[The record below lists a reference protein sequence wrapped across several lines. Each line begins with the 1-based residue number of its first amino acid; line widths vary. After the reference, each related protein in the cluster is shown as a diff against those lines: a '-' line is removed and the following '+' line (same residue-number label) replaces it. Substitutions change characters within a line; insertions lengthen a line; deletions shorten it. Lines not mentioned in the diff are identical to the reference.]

1 MDSVYEAFGA
11 TRPAGDRPTAVRR
24 IASTLGPELARS
36 GTSAAH
42 GDATANAGATTVEL
56 EAAIERWGDT
66 VLRLAASRMGSLS
79 DAEDVFQTVFL
90 RLLQSDARFADS
102 EHLKAWLLRVTVNCC
117 NDAHRSPWRKR
128 RAAFD
133 EDAVTSLPEPDGQ
146 DAEDPRE
153 AGLEDAL
160 GRLTIKQRT
169 AIHLHYYEGCS
180 TDEIARITG
189 ERPSTVR
196 SHLYR
201 ARKALRIDLG
211 AQS

>member
-1 MDSVYEAFGA
+1 MDSAYEVFGT
-11 TRPAGDRPTAVRR
+11 TRPTGSRPSAVHR
-24 IASTLGPELARS
+24 IASAIGPELARS

-42 GDATANAGATTVEL
+42 GDTTADTGATTVEL
-56 EAAIERWGDT
+56 EDAIERWGDT
-66 VLRLAASRMGSLS
+66 VLRLAASRMGSLA

-90 RLLQSDARFADS
+90 RLLQSDARFTND

-117 NDAHRSPWRKR
+117 NDAHRSPWRKQ
-128 RAAFD
+128 RAVFD
-133 EDAVTSLPEPDGQ
+133 EAAVASLPEPDGQ
-146 DAEDPRE
+146 DAEDPRQV
-153 AGLEDAL
+153 GLEDAL